1 VVTLPRERP
10 DRLYQRDRLPDT
22 VFTPVELLFRR
33 YVRNQWVDGKFAS
46 TGFNLKE
53 PCSVNR
59 SKYSEPADALVNEEG
74 RYERM
79 GVLSFAVGNIPVTLR
94 HNGNIFDFF
103 PKHLPETN
111 NYAHSEV
118 WATLPQDRDN
128 HVEPNPDIRKLF
140 RAKLSQHVNVCIEA
154 QL

>member
-10 DRLYQRDRLPDT
+10 DRLYQRDRMPDP
-22 VFTPVELLFRR
+22 VFTPDELLFRR
-33 YVRNQWVDGKFAS
+33 YLRNQWVDGKFAS
-46 TGFNLKE
+46 TGFSLKE

-59 SKYSEPADALVNEEG
+59 SKYSEPADVLVNEEG
-74 RYERM
+74 QYEGM
-79 GVLSFAVGNIPVTLR
+79 GVLSFAVGNIPATLTQ
-94 HNGNIFDFF
+94 NGNAFDFF
-103 PKHLPETN
+103 PKHTPETI

-128 HVEPNPDIRKLF
+128 HTEPNSAIRKLF
-140 RAKLSQHVNVCIEA
+140 RAKLSQHVSVRIEA